1 MLYPGRSSA
10 GRRRHS
16 TGTATA
22 TVTREVSLGG
32 KIERPAAS
40 AATSSSAP
48 PPGPL
53 AAPPGEPG
61 VSFAG
66 AFGVGGHTGALGGAT
81 VRGGASAGA
90 TGTAVG
96 GTSVTPCWGTKS
108 AALCLYG
115 HGIVAPRARCSSS
128 LMIASR
134 LSGTNAA
141 LAGFATWWITSG
153 GYGFSEDSC
162 GA

>member
-1 MLYPGRSSA
+1 MPYPGRSSA
-10 GRRRHS
+10 ERRRHS
-16 TGTATA
+16 TGAATA
-22 TVTREVSLGG
+22 MVTREVSLGG
-32 KIERPAAS
+32 KIERTAAS

-53 AAPPGEPG
+53 AAPPGVPG
-61 VSFAG
+61 VLFAG
-66 AFGVGGHTGALGGAT
+66 AFGGGGHTGALGGAT
-81 VRGGASAGA
+81 VRGA

-115 HGIVAPRARCSSS
+115 AGIVAARARCSSS
-128 LMIASR
+128 LMIALR
-134 LSGTNAA
+134 LSGTHAA
-141 LAGFATWWITSG
+141 LTAFPAWWITSSG
-153 GYGFSEDSC
+153 NRFSQGCSC